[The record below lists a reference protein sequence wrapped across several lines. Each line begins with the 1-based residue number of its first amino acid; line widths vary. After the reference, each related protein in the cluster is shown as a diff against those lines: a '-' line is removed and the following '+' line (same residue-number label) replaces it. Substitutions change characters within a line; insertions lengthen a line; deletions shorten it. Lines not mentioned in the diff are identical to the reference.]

1 MPVKFDQYWTIVAE
15 RYQEYQKFIIKDF
28 IPGINRLG
36 IHTVA
41 GWTVLVGSYAEI
53 LFEGVAN
60 DLDLIEI
67 ALKDSK
73 YKKLKDNL
81 LNYVKG
87 YKTKVLVP
95 TGRKNA
101 YSADVQE
108 NTVKFSQMWDIRF
121 DKIKDYERFVGE
133 KFYPILE
140 ELDIFVAGEWDVL
153 IGDGPH
159 TICEGRTQ
167 NIDRL
172 LHNLQSKKFLKA
184 RIELNKYV
192 ENYCNRFLS
201 FHIQK
206 VKGYKSESYN
216 LIS

>member
-1 MPVKFDQYWTIVAE
+1 MPVKFDQYWTINAE
-15 RYQEYQKFIIKDF
+15 RDQEYRKFIIKDF

-60 DLDLIEI
+60 DLDIIEKALID
-67 ALKDSK
+67 LK
-73 YKKLKDNL
+73 YKELKDNL
-81 LNYVKG
+81 LNYVKS
-87 YKTKVLVP
+87 YKSKILVP

-101 YSADVQE
+101 YSPDVKE

-121 DKIKDYERFVGE
+121 DKLKDYEQFVSE
-133 KFYPILE
+133 KFYPTLE

-172 LHNLQSKKFLKA
+172 VQNLLSKKFHKV
-184 RIELNKYV
+184 RNELNKYV
-192 ENYCNRFLS
+192 ENYCSRFLS

-206 VKGYKSESYN
+206 VRGYKSENYN

>member
-15 RYQEYQKFIIKDF
+15 REKEYRKFIIKEF

-41 GWTVLVGSYAEI
+41 GWTVLIGSYAEI

-60 DLDLIEI
+60 DLNLIEK
-67 ALKDSK
+67 ALIDKK
-73 YKKLKDNL
+73 YRDLKDNL
-81 LNYVKG
+81 LNYVKD
-87 YKTKVLVP
+87 YKTKILVP

-101 YSADVQE
+101 YSADVKE

-133 KFYPILE
+133 KFYPTME
-140 ELDIFVAGEWDVL
+140 ELDIYVAGEWDVL

-159 TICEGRTQ
+159 TICEGRTE
-167 NIDRL
+167 NIDKL
-172 LHNLQSKKFLKA
+172 VHNLQSKKFLDVRTK
-184 RIELNKYV
+184 LNKYI
-192 ENYCNRFLS
+192 ENYSSRFLT

-206 VKGYKSESYN
+206 VRGYKTESYN
-216 LIS
+216 LIP

>member
-1 MPVKFDQYWTIVAE
+1 MPVKFDQYWTIIAE
-15 RYQEYQKFIIKDF
+15 RDQEYRNFILKDF

-41 GWTVLVGSYAEI
+41 GWAILVGSYAEI

-60 DLDLIEI
+60 DLDLIEK
-67 ALKDSK
+67 ALTDPKYKELKDK
-73 YKKLKDNL
+73 L
-81 LNYVKG
+81 LNYVKD
-87 YKTKVLVP
+87 YKTKVLIP

-101 YSADVQE
+101 YSANIKE
-108 NTVKFSQMWDIRF
+108 NTVKFSQMWNIRF
-121 DKIKDYERFVGE
+121 DKRKDYERFVDE

-140 ELDIFVAGEWDVL
+140 ELDISVAGEWEVL

-172 LHNLQSKKFLKA
+172 MHNLQSEKFQHA
-184 RIELNKYV
+184 RSELNKYV

-201 FHIQK
+201 FHIK
-206 VKGYKSESYN
+206 KNKGYKSESYH

>member
-121 DKIKDYERFVGE
+121 D
-133 KFYPILE
+133 
-140 ELDIFVAGEWDVL
+140 
-153 IGDGPH
+153 
-159 TICEGRTQ
+159 
-167 NIDRL
+167 
-172 LHNLQSKKFLKA
+172 SLK
-184 RIELNKYV
+184 E
-192 ENYCNRFLS
+192 
-201 FHIQK
+201 
-206 VKGYKSESYN
+206 
-216 LIS
+216 